1 MPIIAMT
8 LLNIYLWFES
18 IPNTMAEVT
27 FYADRQFYVDWWNA
41 CSVEEFIQKWFKLP
55 YIFFYRHGF
64 VPMVIKFRVSQNVAR
79 IITFVIY
86 AMSMELILVL
96 SLGVYKMYIFQLLMI
111 SMVWHVI

>member
-18 IPNTMAEVT
+18 IPNAMAELT
-27 FYADRQFYVDWWNA
+27 YYADRQFYVDWWNA

-64 VPMVIKFRVSQNVAR
+64 VPMVVKYQIDQNLARVV
-79 IITFVIY
+79 TFIIY
-86 AMSMELILVL
+86 AISMELILVL
-96 SLGVYKMYIFQLLMI
+96 SLGVYKMYIF
-111 SMVWHVI
+111 